1 MDVLWDDYK
10 SAFAVAESG
19 SLSQAAKHLRLAH
32 STVLRH
38 IDRLE
43 EKLGVKLFFRHQR
56 GYQLT
61 EAGQVFLKEFPHIQ
75 HHFKRLENQIHNAS
89 NELSGNIVITTV
101 PTYAIR
107 LHPAIKS
114 LRQAHPQLRVTML
127 ATDAVIPLE
136 NGTVHVA
143 IRPGSKPQSSD
154 VVVKPI
160 RATELK
166 IYAHKDIAVKQG
178 LPNSIADLQ
187 HYDWIMPTGF
197 KRNISIFK
205 TILPHIPLEREV
217 YQSNHFSDIAHAIAG
232 GMGLGVVGME
242 IAKEMPQLVE
252 TPFQVP
258 DQLDSLWFV
267 YHRDL
272 RNSKKVAAFY
282 EHVIKNLI

>member
-1 MDVLWDDYK
+1 MDVSWDDYK

-43 EKLGVKLFFRHQR
+43 ETLGTKLFFRHQR

-75 HHFKRLENQIHNAS
+75 HHFKRLENQLHNAS

-101 PTYAIR
+101 PTYAMR
-107 LHPAIKS
+107 LHSTIKS
-114 LRQAHPQLRVTML
+114 LRKAHPRLRVTMH
-127 ATDAVIPLE
+127 ATDEVIPLE

-143 IRPGSKPQSSD
+143 IRPGSKPKNSD
-154 VVVKPI
+154 VIVKPI
-160 RATELK
+160 RAMELK
-166 IYAHKDIAVKQG
+166 IYAHESIASKG
-178 LPNSIADLQ
+178 LPKTIDDL
-187 HYDWIMPTGF
+187 HRFDWVTPTGF
-197 KRNISIFK
+197 KRNIVIFK

-217 YQSNHFSDIAHAIAG
+217 YQSNHFSDMAHAISE
-232 GMGLGVVGME
+232 GMGIGVMG
-242 IAKEMPQLVE
+242 KEVADELPHLIE

-258 DQLDSLWFV
+258 NQIDHLWFV

-272 RNSKKVAAFY
+272 RNSNKVEALY
-282 EHVIKNLI
+282 EHLLKNLI